1 MPVKWAGWGSS
12 TLNVLLLAPCRI
24 QHCAVTSSPCGIWHV
39 WNSKL
44 TLRFLWPLGVQPS
57 LESQINLKNTLA
69 TGGIENAFYCGFVGV
84 SWWQV
89 EQRCY
94 WMGCGDCSCG
104 HRSLAGLAVRSLSF
118 HPHLLQVTVPRALP
132 ASLWVFPSPHQ
143 AKPGMLAH
151 TAVSTLSVPPRD

>member
-12 TLNVLLLAPCRI
+12 TLDVLLLALCRI

-94 WMGCGDCSCG
+94 WMSCGDCSCG
-104 HRSLAGLAVRSLSF
+104 HRSLAGLAVGCPSL
-118 HPHLLQVTVPRALP
+118 PIPICYRLL
-132 ASLWVFPSPHQ
+132 SPEICQ
-143 AKPGMLAH
+143 LLCEYSLAH
-151 TAVSTLSVPPRD
+151 TKQNLAC